1 MFSSSALEALKDLP
15 ALEPPPGVTPN
26 LLHPENKSY
35 ILITICSL
43 LLSLMILCFSARVYV
58 RFTTK
63 TCVWA
68 DGVVLG
74 PVGKHQWDVTIG
86 DVTSNNFIIAVA
98 FLSNVLFSPTLLL
111 AKVTLFFL
119 YLELFQ
125 PFKWMR
131 ICVYIGVA
139 TTTIFYLATGILMI
153 VWSSPHRGETWQTHL
168 FTYQQQKAQIYA
180 SSFSAVGLAIDL
192 YLLVLPLK
200 AVCDLY
206 LPLKRKLA
214 AGVVF
219 LTGIFACIAST
230 LSVYYRFINKQT
242 HTKDTTWALQNVIIC
257 SLAEMFIGVI
267 VSCMPATWK
276 CMRQNMPRFLGS
288 NHLWKKKPHS
298 PDASSSS
305 RNSPAQSGPE
315 RVDSLHQKEAN
326 KSNTKITKVSS
337 SSSSPVREC
346 SQRSNPPQVP
356 LELSPLWSVA
366 TYIRSDRKR
375 TQVRDDQIHLQ
386 QEIWQTEI

>member
-1 MFSSSALEALKDLP
+1 MSTASLLSTLKDVP

-26 LLHPENKSY
+26 FSHPEDKSY
-35 ILITICSL
+35 ILITVCSL
-43 LLSLMILCFSARVYV
+43 LLFMMLLCFSARVYV

-63 TCVWA
+63 TYVWA
-68 DGVVLG
+68 DVTCLFATFSGKIFAIAYYIASTIGVVLG

-98 FLSNVLFSPTLLL
+98 FLSNVLVSPTLLL
-111 AKVTLFFL
+111 TKVTLFFL

-131 ICVYIGVA
+131 ICVYTGVA
-139 TTTIFYLATGILMI
+139 VTTIFYLATGILMI
-153 VWSSPHRGETWQTHL
+153 VWSSPRRGETWQTHL
-168 FTYQQQKAQIYA
+168 FTDEQQYAQIYA
-180 SSFSAVGLAIDL
+180 SPFSAVGLVIDL

-200 AVCDLY
+200 AVYDLY

-214 AGVVF
+214 VGVVF

-230 LSVYYRFINKQT
+230 LSVYYRFINKQS

-276 CMRQNMPRFLGS
+276 CIRQNIPQFLALKSALSFGS
-288 NHLWKKKPHS
+288 NNFWKKTPLQNRKP
-298 PDASSSS
+298 
-305 RNSPAQSGPE
+305 
-315 RVDSLHQKEAN
+315 
-326 KSNTKITKVSS
+326 
-337 SSSSPVREC
+337 
-346 SQRSNPPQVP
+346 
-356 LELSPLWSVA
+356 
-366 TYIRSDRKR
+366 
-375 TQVRDDQIHLQ
+375 
-386 QEIWQTEI
+386 